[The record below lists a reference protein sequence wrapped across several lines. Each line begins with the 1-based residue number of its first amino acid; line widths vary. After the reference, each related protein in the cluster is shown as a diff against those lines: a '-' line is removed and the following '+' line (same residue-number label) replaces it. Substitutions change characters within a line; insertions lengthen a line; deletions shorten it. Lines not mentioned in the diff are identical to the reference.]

1 MEASR
6 ALTHTHTHTHR
17 QLPLHALNTH
27 KCGRRDKRMWSKM
40 KREPE
45 DISKA
50 MRADLPHTGK
60 QYTADT
66 EQDVNPAAL
75 VITRLLGPCA
85 V

>member
-1 MEASR
+1 
-6 ALTHTHTHTHR
+6 
-17 QLPLHALNTH
+17 
-27 KCGRRDKRMWSKM
+27 MWSKM

-50 MRADLPHTGK
+50 MRTDLPHTGK
-60 QYTADT
+60 QYPADT